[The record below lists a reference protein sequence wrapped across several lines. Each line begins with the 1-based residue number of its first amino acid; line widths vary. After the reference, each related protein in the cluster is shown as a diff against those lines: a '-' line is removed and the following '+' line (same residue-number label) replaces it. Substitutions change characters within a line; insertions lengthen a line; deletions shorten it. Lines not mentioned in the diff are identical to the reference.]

1 MRFVHEKI
9 YVMQCFCRN
18 PRQKYLVFFF
28 FSTRITCKFYTGI
41 PNEKKFQKILFG
53 CWMTSRFHVF
63 DTRSLPPPVSLD
75 FCRQSCVVVFLVDG
89 GPLIWKFREEKAG
102 EIFVA
107 GKLSKLA
114 EKRPPHQQQEKKK
127 SEKGGRSQENAAQG
141 AAAGK
146 VQTMAPSRPALALP
160 HPLSGQPIHSFM
172 LFWQL
177 SLEPGPIFFG
187 SDKTRATTCL
197 RPPPLELVLLGN
209 DRTNHSKWK
218 SEP

>member
-1 MRFVHEKI
+1 MSCNV
-9 YVMQCFCRN
+9 CRN
-18 PRQKYLVFFF
+18 PREKYLVFFF

-63 DTRSLPPPVSLD
+63 DTRSLPPYFSLD

-89 GPLIWKFREEKAG
+89 GPLIWKFREEKSG
-102 EIFVA
+102 RNLRSREN
-107 GKLSKLA
+107 SQKLA

-127 SEKGGRSQENAAQG
+127 ARKEVVHRKTQRKAPPQVRS
-141 AAAGK
+141 K
-146 VQTMAPSRPALALP
+146 PWRPPVPPLPSRIPSQVNPYIHSCCFGSLAL
-160 HPLSGQPIHSFM
+160 S
-172 LFWQL
+172 
-177 SLEPGPIFFG
+177 PGP
-187 SDKTRATTCL
+187 SSLAATPRPTRRRDLATAA
-197 RPPPLELVLLGN
+197 PPSFVLLGN